1 MKKVSTETTGLL
13 SLIMIAVV
21 GIFSVGQLI
30 FCMIGGETV
39 LGWLENAHINYYSD
53 STAIS
58 SKMTQF
64 IMDKSFQNL
73 FSVSYIRVMSMY
85 VFVLCI
91 PLLYALFNIYFISR
105 NGQSK
110 KPFRSSTSAC
120 LRSITISFIAEFVFA
135 TLFFVVLKII
145 MRTLPF
151 YFMYTMLAVALY
163 SLVIV
168 VFSMTIS
175 GLINRM
181 GALRNEH
188 AKQVRKQKQEAAA
201 VNRPIEV
208 EPSEEISYET
218 ASIKDRVSE
227 ILSGDKMDVKN
238 DKEEKPVPEK
248 PAFTSNFD
256 DVLSSIESEKPSEA
270 EEKVEETKE

>member
-105 NGQSK
+105 NGKSK

-151 YFMYTMLAVALY
+151 YFMYTMLVVALY

-188 AKQVRKQKQEAAA
+188 AKQVRKQKQEATA

-238 DKEEKPVPEK
+238 DKEEKPAPEK

-256 DVLSSIESEKPSEA
+256 DVLSSIESEKLSEA

>member
-1 MKKVSTETTGLL
+1 MKKVSTETTGIL

-21 GIFSVGQLI
+21 GVFSVGQLI

-39 LGWLENAHINYYSD
+39 LKWLENAHINYYSD

-85 VFVLCI
+85 IFVLCI

-120 LRSITISFIAEFVFA
+120 LRSVTISFIAEFIFA

-163 SLVIV
+163 SLVIII
-168 VFSMTIS
+168 FSMTIS

-181 GALRNEH
+181 SALRNEH
-188 AKQVRKQKQEAAA
+188 AKQVRKQKKEAAAA
-201 VNRPIEV
+201 VNRPIDV
-208 EPSEEISYET
+208 SPGEEISYET
-218 ASIKDRVSE
+218 TSIKDRVNE
-227 ILSGDKMDVKN
+227 ILNGAKMEVKQ
-238 DKEEKPVPEK
+238 EVKPEPEK
-248 PAFTSNFD
+248 SAFTSNFD
-256 DVLSSIESEKPSEA
+256 DVLSSIEKDKPSEP
-270 EEKVEETKE
+270 EVEDEKTE